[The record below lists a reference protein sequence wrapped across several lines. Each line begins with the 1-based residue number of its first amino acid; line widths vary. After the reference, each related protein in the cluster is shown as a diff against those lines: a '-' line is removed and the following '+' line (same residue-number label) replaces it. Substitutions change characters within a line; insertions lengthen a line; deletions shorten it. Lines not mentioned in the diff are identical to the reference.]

1 MEVLVV
7 MVEVLQLEED
17 EEVVE
22 LMVVVVELEWKVV
35 EPTLSLTPCQ
45 TRS

>member
-1 MEVLVV
+1 MV